1 MITVHHLNASRSTR
15 IVWLL
20 EELGLDYQ
28 IERHQRDPATQ
39 RAPES
44 LRKVHPLG
52 KSPVLQDG
60 DLVLVES
67 GAIVEYLCRCRGGG
81 RLVPPESSPDF
92 PRYLQWLH
100 FAEGSAALPLTLE
113 LLLSLVPAA
122 ADSFL
127 APTVD
132 AEIERV
138 VGFMDD
144 ALAARPWFA
153 GEEFS
158 AADLMMTF
166 VVEFASS
173 RGKLEGRANLH
184 GFLERVRAR
193 PAYRK
198 AAEVAP

>member
-20 EELGLDYQ
+20 EELGLEYE
-28 IERHQRDPATQ
+28 IELHERDPATQ

-52 KSPVLQDG
+52 KSPVVQDG

-67 GAIVEYLCRCRGGG
+67 GAIVEYLCRCRARG

-92 PRYLQWLH
+92 ARYLQWMH
-100 FAEGSAALPLTLE
+100 FAEGSAVLPLLLD
-113 LLLSLVPAA
+113 LLLGMVPAA
-122 ADSFL
+122 AESFL
-127 APTVD
+127 AGYVED
-132 AEIERV
+132 EIEKV
-138 VGFMDD
+138 LGYMDD
-144 ALAARPWFA
+144 ELAGRPWFS
-153 GEEFS
+153 GEAFS

-166 VVEFASS
+166 VVEFASM

-184 GFLERVRAR
+184 AFLERVHAR
-193 PAYRK
+193 PAYQR